1 MLRMGANR
9 ALRRGREP
17 CRLCQPH
24 PHAARPGHH
33 GRLRATPVGQRD
45 GQGQLAPRRRISANR
60 CGGRGFVIW
69 PALRRLIA
77 VAFGF
82 ILAIL
87 AGAITLFVLGAR
99 WAAGEVASFTPQ
111 EADDVSRAIN
121 QGLGLLAFFFTV
133 APVLT
138 LLPGLAAAVVGEVAR
153 IRSLLYYLIAG
164 GAAATLMP

>member
-1 MLRMGANR
+1 M
-9 ALRRGREP
+9 
-17 CRLCQPH
+17 
-24 PHAARPGHH
+24 
-33 GRLRATPVGQRD
+33 
-45 GQGQLAPRRRISANR
+45 
-60 CGGRGFVIW
+60 IW
-69 PALRRLIA
+69 PALRRLAA

-121 QGLGLLAFFFTV
+121 QGLGLIAFFFTV

-164 GAAATLMP
+164 GAAAALMPIIATRPEVAEGTAYTAPYFTLMATSGFAAGIVYWLIAGRKA